1 MIRNFFILLLL
12 FFGCNLYAQESC
24 LPIDF
29 TYENTGVNMTLFITP
44 EAVSVDNVMS
54 IGDSIGV
61 FIHNEY
67 DELICV
73 GAVEWSDN
81 PIQISAWGDD
91 EVTEHIDGYI
101 NEQELIW
108 MAQTSMGVYN
118 LTANYHPETDT
129 IYQINGISY
138 IVSFKI

>member
-1 MIRNFFILLLL
+1 MIRIYL
-12 FFGCNLYAQESC
+12 FSLIVLVFGCKLQAQESC

-29 TYENTGVNMTLFITP
+29 AHINTGVNMTLFITP
-44 EAVSVDNVMS
+44 EAVSIDTVMS

-73 GAVEWSDN
+73 GADEWSNN

-91 EVTEHIDGYI
+91 
-101 NEQELIW
+101 
-108 MAQTSMGVYN
+108 
-118 LTANYHPETDT
+118 NYKAHF
-129 IYQINGISY
+129 Y
-138 IVSFKI
+138 